1 MQMKILMLDIDGVLN
16 NVSVF
21 KDRRFGPFPL
31 DHLCIERLHTV
42 VQATDCQ
49 IVLSSSWRG
58 VPDLERKL
66 EADFVF
72 ESYFGE
78 WPYAERIN
86 VRHKDGRTKRYG
98 DDESLSTIEYEGRGS
113 EIAEWLSRHP
123 EVTRYAIVDDDS
135 DMLPEQMPFFVQTSF
150 ETGMTDEHAA
160 KLIEILNG

>member
-1 MQMKILMLDIDGVLN
+1 MKTLFLDIDGVLN

-21 KDRRFGPFPL
+21 KDRRFGPLPI
-31 DHLCIERLHTV
+31 DHDCVERLHRIV
-42 VQATDCQ
+42 REAHCQ

-58 VPDLERKL
+58 MECQERKL
-66 EADFVF
+66 TGDMVF
-72 ESYFGE
+72 EVYMSGALGDD
-78 WPYAERIN
+78 PVD
-86 VRHKDGRTKRYG
+86 VRHEDG
-98 DDESLSTIEYEGRGS
+98 STVRLWGNDYNGRGS